1 MSQQPMNKTGG
12 EEGSL
17 ATGVD
22 TGGIAPGGTVHSAAK
37 ENPQAEEGRS
47 FVNNQSAAAG
57 GQDEDRIDTDG
68 DGRTRARPALIART
82 RSEGPALRRPLFYA
96 RWVASRSHA
105 ECGDGVPIIA
115 FACS

>member
-68 DGRTRARPALIART
+68 DGRTRDPDDTRPTDKGGRAAPVQR
-82 RSEGPALRRPLFYA
+82 
-96 RWVASRSHA
+96 
-105 ECGDGVPIIA
+105 
-115 FACS
+115 